1 MSDENQLKVINPL
14 DYPEWDKLVLS
25 TQDYSFFHSSA
36 WARVLNESYG
46 YKPLYFTL
54 IDDGRLIALIPCM
67 EIKSIL
73 TGKRAVS
80 LPFTDYCEPILSPLL
95 EKESEGSENPLSMI
109 LNDLISYGKKSE
121 WKFLELRF
129 GVSLLQQIHPSC
141 TYYGHTLDISGKEDE
156 IYSTFRHSTKRNI
169 RKAIKEGVKV
179 RILDS
184 LDSISEFYRLNC
196 ITRKEHGL
204 PPQPYVFFEKIYE
217 HVLSKNKGFVVLAS
231 YDNTCIAGAV
241 YFHFGEKVTYK
252 YGASDRNYQ
261 HLRANNLVMWEAIK
275 WYSQNGYKRF
285 CFGRTEPDNNGLLQF
300 KRGWGTDERILNYY
314 KYDIKSE
321 TFVSDTSHLSGVHN
335 KVFHNMPIPLLRI
348 TGSVLY
354 KHIG

>member
-1 MSDENQLKVINPL
+1 MSDVNQLKIINPL

-25 TQDYSFFHSSA
+25 TRGYSFFHSSA

-54 IDDGRLIALIPCM
+54 IDDGRLLSLIPCM

-80 LPFTDYCEPILSPLL
+80 LPFTDYCEPILSHPQT
-95 EKESEGSENPLSMI
+95 MM
-109 LNDLISYGKKSE
+109 LNAIISYGKEASWKSI
-121 WKFLELRF
+121 ELRF
-129 GVSLLQQIHPSC
+129 GVSSLQQISPSY

-169 RKAIKEGVKV
+169 KKAIKEGVKI
-179 RILDS
+179 RILNS

-196 ITRKEHGL
+196 ITRKGHGI
-204 PPQPYVFFEKIYE
+204 PPQPYIFFEKIYE

-231 YDNTCIAGAV
+231 HDNTNIAGAI
-241 YFHFGEKVTYK
+241 YFHFGEKATYK

-275 WYSQNGYKRF
+275 WFSQNGYKRL
-285 CFGRTEPDNNGLLQF
+285 CFGRTEPDNKGLLQF

-321 TFVSDTSHLSGVHN
+321 TFVSEISHLSGVHN
-335 KVFHNMPIPLLRI
+335 KVFHNMPISLLRI